1 MTKLVDTSVWIEF
14 LRNPAAALRHS
25 LEANEDIGY
34 TEPVLMELLAGCR
47 SPREESAI
55 ERLLGRGRL
64 LSFHSESGFVTAAKV
79 YQQAR
84 RNGITP
90 NSFVDCMIITA
101 ARNHGAIL
109 LTDDANQRRV
119 AQLVDVAVAP

>member
-1 MTKLVDTSVWIEF
+1 MTEE
-14 LRNPAAALRHS
+14 RQP
-25 LEANEDIGY
+25 IGY

-55 ERLLGRGRL
+55 ERLLARGRL

-101 ARNHGAIL
+101 ARDHGATL